1 VSQPRRQRRGAG
13 HRGTLRWRA
22 GDSGARP
29 VAPHCR
35 PEATVMAAANL
46 WARIESELNSASH
59 AMPAFRYINK
69 KQAGTGLRL
78 RLDQSSRMDTVNIG
92 SDVTAMIVIETE
104 TKWIWGQ
111 TANVLMMLDGQT
123 LDSILCGMRGVFH
136 IELGTHSLQAKC
148 GDHVSEIIYFRL
160 QESDLLNFRCSVTGI
175 FRVRVA
181 LRALFRRNVKPQFRT
196 PNEHR
201 FGRRFN
207 DIMPWYEV
215 LNVSHDASFEEIT
228 IAYKRLVDEF
238 RFKTIAGMGEVDKRY
253 ALSRIRKVN
262 EAYAEAQMLRW

>member
-1 VSQPRRQRRGAG
+1 VNTRSDI
-13 HRGTLRWRA
+13 T
-22 GDSGARP
+22 
-29 VAPHCR
+29 
-35 PEATVMAAANL
+35 AT
-46 WARIESELNSASH
+46 
-59 AMPAFRYINK
+59 
-69 KQAGTGLRL
+69 
-78 RLDQSSRMDTVNIG
+78 
-92 SDVTAMIVIETE
+92 IVIETE
-104 TKWIWGQ
+104 NKWIWEQ
-111 TANVLMMLDGQT
+111 AENVLIVLDGQT
-123 LDSILCGMRGVFH
+123 FDSIHCGKTGVFH
-136 IELGTHSLQAKC
+136 VELGSHCLQAKC
-148 GDHVSEIIYFRL
+148 GNHPSEIINFRL

-228 IAYKRLVDEF
+228 IAYKQLMDEF
-238 RFKTIAGMGEVDKRY
+238 RFETIAGMEEVDKRY